1 MFDGAML
8 SKERIINADT
18 RFANHGPAF
27 FLKTSIGALVGSKER
42 ISFHIGT
49 KSILDALLS
58 RMQKHDKREKTV
70 LRDYKHHYGLI

>member
-1 MFDGAML
+1 MVL
-8 SKERIINADT
+8 L
-18 RFANHGPAF
+18 
-27 FLKTSIGALVGSKER
+27 FLKTSVGAAAALVGSKER